1 MDLRYAVCVVA
12 VAVRLCAVCAG
23 ACVRRQGVLRDG
35 GIDVRRGALSGVVA
49 EAEATRLIYNLFPM
63 FPSWTFTQWAALL
76 GAVVL
81 AAAAAV
87 RWVRLGRGASDDDP
101 TLRTLRRRVCLWQL
115 LFALVTI
122 LAVLK

>member
-1 MDLRYAVCVVA
+1 M
-12 VAVRLCAVCAG
+12 
-23 ACVRRQGVLRDG
+23 
-35 GIDVRRGALSGVVA
+35 
-49 EAEATRLIYNLFPM
+49 ATD
-63 FPSWTFTQWAALL
+63 WTFTQWAALL